1 MPPARFNIGHIKFR
15 HQGITWKKYNKQK
28 FVSAVLFFPKLAKQT
43 PLLLKHYLFL
53 SGCHS
58 YVIHPMKP
66 GHLDIMFVQ
75 MQYSLLTVLVDPKFR
90 KDWATNL
97 LT

>member
-1 MPPARFNIGHIKFR
+1 
-15 HQGITWKKYNKQK
+15 
-28 FVSAVLFFPKLAKQT
+28 
-43 PLLLKHYLFL
+43 
-53 SGCHS
+53 
-58 YVIHPMKP
+58 MKP

-90 KDWATNL
+90 IDWAINL